1 MYAWTHLPLWVRAG
15 SALIMLSIST
25 SMLMRGV
32 LWYWGWAG
40 GAILLF
46 FTFVKPIGPNPWKQ
60 YDAGPRTE
68 LPPVPRLDGS
78 SPLKESPEEVLA
90 KIRAARGDQPKSL
103 QPRYETR
110 KPSGI
115 AWLVGGAAV
124 TVFFALAVLYGMRAF
139 N

>member
-15 SALIMLSIST
+15 SALVMLSFST

-78 SPLKESPEEVLA
+78 PLKESPEEVLA
-90 KIRAARGDQPKSL
+90 KIRTQPGYK
-103 QPRYETR
+103 PR
-110 KPSGI
+110 PP
-115 AWLVGGAAV
+115 
-124 TVFFALAVLYGMRAF
+124 RAPRV
-139 N
+139 